1 MELTFSPATAEDA
14 AEIFRFARELIETH
28 EDPRET
34 DLDRALKWTRR
45 KIETHIEE
53 YRCVYC
59 GGQKAGFFRFV
70 SCEDGMELDDLYI
83 LPEYRGRGIGTAIVE
98 RCCAETALPV
108 MLYVFTKNTGALNL
122 YQRLGFTITEQVSK
136 TRCILR
142 REAS

>member
-1 MELTFSPATAEDA
+1 MELTFSPAAGEDA
-14 AEIFRFARELIETH
+14 AEIFNFARELIETH

-70 SCEDGMELDDLYI
+70 PCEGGMELDDLYI
-83 LPEYRGRGIGTAIVE
+83 LPEYRGRGIGTAVVE

-108 MLYVFTKNTGALNL
+108 MLYIFTQNTGALNL

-142 REAS
+142 REAP

>member
-14 AEIFRFARELIETH
+14 AEIFNFARELIETY

-70 SCEDGMELDDLYI
+70 PCEDGMELDDLYI
-83 LPEYRGRGIGTAIVE
+83 LPEYRGRGIGTAVVG
-98 RCCAETALPV
+98 RCCAETVLPV

-142 REAS
+142 REAP

>member
-1 MELTFSPATAEDA
+1 MELTFSPAAPSDGA
-14 AEIFRFARELIETH
+14 DIFRFARELIETY
-28 EDPRET
+28 EDPREM

-45 KIETHIEE
+45 KIETHIDE

-70 SCEDGMELDDLYI
+70 PCEGGMELDDLYI
-83 LPEYRGRGIGTAIVE
+83 LPEYRGRGIGTAVVE

-108 MLYVFTKNTGALNL
+108 MLYVFIQNTGALGL
-122 YQRLGFTITEQVSK
+122 YQRLGFTITEQVSA

-142 REAS
+142 REAP